1 MIIHRLFKNYELLL
15 VIKQKDFKWLWI
27 VIRIQK
33 IESSRY
39 GNSLKKRSKRTT
51 HEIII

>member
-27 VIRIQK
+27 VIRIK
-33 IESSRY
+33 KLKVHDMEIH
-39 GNSLKKRSKRTT
+39 LKKEVKEQRMKL
-51 HEIII
+51 